1 MNANATFNF
10 LKELRKNNTRE
21 WFYEHANEY
30 DNLHYSFEKKIDEL
44 VHLLEKHNTELSGLD
59 GRDCTW
65 RIYRNNYFVSE
76 SSQFKTNFAAFIAKG
91 GKKSPYCGYYIHIE
105 PDNCYI
111 AGSIWSPESLVLAQ
125 IRKDITERNHE
136 FEAILED
143 PELQMY
149 YTDMELQENNPE
161 TIDSLQLKDIQKLNK
176 LAIISR
182 IDDSIF
188 QNNNWTSHVY
198 NRCTVL
204 KRFQSF
210 VNESIENNL
219 RMRNYAL

>member
-30 DNLHYSFEKKIDEL
+30 DNLHYSFENKIDEL

-182 IDDSIF
+182 IDDSVF
-188 QNNNWTSHVY
+188 QNSNWTSQVY

>member
-1 MNANATFNF
+1 MNATATFDF

-125 IRKDITERNHE
+125 IRKDIIERNHE

-161 TIDSLQLKDIQKLNK
+161 TIDSLQLKDILKLNK

-182 IDDSIF
+182 IDDSVF
-188 QNNNWTSHVY
+188 LNSNWTSQVY
-198 NRCTVL
+198 NRFKVL

>member
-76 SSQFKTNFAAFIAKG
+76 SSQYKTNFAAFIAKG

-182 IDDSIF
+182 IDDSVF
-188 QNNNWTSHVY
+188 QNSNWTSQVY
-198 NRCTVL
+198 NRCKVL

>member
-182 IDDSIF
+182 IDDSVF
-188 QNNNWTSHVY
+188 QNSNWTSQVY

>member
-30 DNLHYSFEKKIDEL
+30 DNLHYSFENKIDEL
-44 VHLLEKHNTELSGLD
+44 VHLLEKHNTELSCLD

-65 RIYRNNYFVSE
+65 RIYRNNYFVPE

-182 IDDSIF
+182 IDDSVF
-188 QNNNWTSHVY
+188 QNSNWTSQVY